1 MKKEYKFLL
10 AVLFLFLAGLIY
22 WHYISDFYFSKTE
35 TIISIFF
42 LVLVIIASLLL
53 GSLNKGKALSLNLLN
68 KGEKIRILANCHP
81 ANFKLGDKRNVSYY
95 MIKRGCDDGIY
106 LFKGQ
111 ENYQH
116 LPYQNFDFVW
126 NGQKLVP
133 QKTKR
138 D

>member
-10 AVLFLFLAGLIY
+10 ALLFLFLAGLIY
-22 WHYISDFYFSKTE
+22 WHYIADLYFSRTE

-42 LVLVIIASLLL
+42 LVLVIIASLLI
-53 GSLNKGKALSLNLLN
+53 GSLSKGKALSLNLLN

-81 ANFKLGDKRNVSYY
+81 ANFKLGDKRNLSYY
-95 MIKRGCDDGIY
+95 IIKRGSDNGIY

-116 LPYQNFDFVW
+116 LPYKNFDFFW
-126 NGQKLVP
+126 NGEKLIP
-133 QKTKR
+133 RKTKR
-138 D
+138 E